1 MCGVSRPA
9 RECRDGSAEGSAAAH
24 VARVAATVC
33 PSRRAL
39 RFRRGAC
46 RYASLAD
53 LYCAFGMTLLR
64 GCYHQI
70 LGPRRHLPKLS
81 NGLCRHAGAY
91 VCLNVHLG
99 WQAAESYVERSN
111 AFALIPGHTLLPDC
125 SAAGQPT
132 IEDTSFARHAS
143 ERGHGT
149 LEETITLRL
158 LSCLLPNVIGLQG
171 PLLDPPAAMSPGVA
185 VRATSW
191 RQVMHRRPVDNVDS
205 RVRSQ
210 TYGLKKNCTAFS
222 AVRGSLVPEFQ
233 IQTGAPA
240 RGSSCCSATRVHR
253 PAAPSCWI
261 SSGCGGYPS

>member
-1 MCGVSRPA
+1 MGVDQEQYRVTLRASCGGVSTDSAPE
-9 RECRDGSAEGSAAAH
+9 REVATDRTLKAYVGQAEPHLKACRCAH
-24 VARVAATVC
+24 PC
-33 PSRRAL
+33 RAL

-91 VCLNVHLG
+91 VRLNVHLG

-111 AFALIPGHTLLPDC
+111 AFALIPGHTLVPDC
-125 SAAGQPT
+125 SAAEQPT

-149 LEETITLRL
+149 LEGVPDNKLDGVPNALGWRL
-158 LSCLLPNVIGLQG
+158 DRSYFAIFTQRDGPIHDGRCRSC
-171 PLLDPPAAMSPGVA
+171 
-185 VRATSW
+185 
-191 RQVMHRRPVDNVDS
+191 
-205 RVRSQ
+205 
-210 TYGLKKNCTAFS
+210 
-222 AVRGSLVPEFQ
+222 
-233 IQTGAPA
+233 
-240 RGSSCCSATRVHR
+240 
-253 PAAPSCWI
+253 
-261 SSGCGGYPS
+261 